1 MTWKPTAAST
11 QWSGAGGRDI
21 RIHLWLRSVIG
32 EHMRGEMISMGY
44 RIPRDSW
51 AIIERVIRRYPYQK
65 KEYDNTVENLL
76 QGTPENDGQPRGNIP
91 GNPTERIALA
101 LNTPRLERI
110 KREIDAVEKIYGQ
123 LSEEHK
129 KVVRVR
135 FWSDRSKNMPYVWM
149 QASTSYSERQMR
161 RVITRFIENVGREVG
176 EL

>member
-1 MTWKPTAAST
+1 
-11 QWSGAGGRDI
+11 
-21 RIHLWLRSVIG
+21 
-32 EHMRGEMISMGY
+32 MGY

-65 KEYDNTVENLL
+65 EEYNNTIENLL
-76 QGTPENDGQPRGNIP
+76 KGTPENDGQPKGNIP

-129 KVVRVR
+129 KVIRVR
-135 FWSDRSKNMPYVWM
+135 FWSDRNKNMPYVWM